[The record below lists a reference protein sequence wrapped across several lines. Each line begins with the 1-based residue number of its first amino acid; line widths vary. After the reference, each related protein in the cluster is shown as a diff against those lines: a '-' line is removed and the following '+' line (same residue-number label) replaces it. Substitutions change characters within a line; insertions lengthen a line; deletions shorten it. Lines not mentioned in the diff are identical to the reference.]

1 MRNITSWIV
10 PAVAIV
16 TVVGSVQQV
25 GAQQAATFASA
36 ADATH
41 ALVQAVQARDERGLE
56 NVLGTGPDVTS
67 SGDASADALER
78 DQFLRKFQEMHRL
91 AQEPNGMVVLYVG
104 AENWPFPI
112 PLASRAG
119 RWFFDSKAGVDEIL
133 ARRIGEHEATVID
146 ACRSL
151 AKTSS
156 TVTTALNNEMAD
168 GYRFRAVASGQP
180 GVTPPHVG
188 TSGGQTISN
197 VNFVAYP
204 VQYRSSGV
212 MTFIVTA
219 KGAVYQRDLG
229 PDTSQLATA
238 MTSQVPMSGWVR
250 IPR

>member
-16 TVVGSVQQV
+16 TVAGSGQQV

-41 ALVQAVQARDERGLE
+41 ALVQAVQRRDESALE
-56 NVLGTGPDVTS
+56 NVLGAGPDVTS

-91 AQEPNGMVVLYVG
+91 VQEPNGMVVLYVG

-112 PLASRAG
+112 PLASRG
-119 RWFFDSKAGVDEIL
+119 DRWSFDSKVGGEEIL
-133 ARRIGEHEATVID
+133 VRRIGEHESTAID

-151 AKTSS
+151 ADTSS
-156 TVTTALNNEMAD
+156 TVATALNNEMAD
-168 GYRFRAVASGQP
+168 GYRFRAVASG
-180 GVTPPHVG
+180 PPTAHVG
-188 TSGGQTISN
+188 PSGGHTISN
-197 VNFVAYP
+197 VRFVAYP
-204 VQYRSSGV
+204 AQYRLSGV

-219 KGAVYQRDLG
+219 TGVVYQRDLG
-229 PDTSQLATA
+229 PETSHLATA
-238 MTSQVPMSGWVR
+238 MINRVPTSGWVR
-250 IPR
+250 IPQ